1 MNPSLT
7 FGPAFGLPVLLPVT
21 LLLLVPLGIGVARA
35 GSLAGRFV
43 IVALWLRYIAGAY
56 HLYMF
61 KPIAAGLS
69 GNAILSIAVTL
80 FGLVFVVRPANLA
93 IRWLLPV
100 YLLMALVLFSAT
112 MNGDVAGGINVM
124 VKYAYL
130 VVIALAVFQGMRR
143 DPSGG
148 FVGWAMVAFLPLLVF
163 QALSVVLHLPKGSET
178 GDGLVWIG
186 GYNHEGAFS
195 VALVA
200 GFTIA
205 CFARRAP
212 APVRIA
218 FLLATLVGIQLA
230 GYRTSILAL
239 APLALATFLVGLT
252 RSVRR
257 DQQALMATTAVVAG
271 LVLVAG
277 MGVLYAD
284 KFADLATFL
293 AHPGDLI
300 KPPRDFDYADRQ
312 VMSARP
318 LIWSSYLYAWAE
330 GTPAQYLFG
339 FGPESWEGL
348 FKVYPHN
355 TLVAT
360 LYELGIF
367 GVGAMLLLWGT
378 MAAAAWRAREERFLL
393 LAAHFAFFLL
403 NMATMP
409 FWQVEGLGL
418 YGFLCGY
425 TIYQARRAATRHE
438 RRVPAIEVDAAAPLY
453 PGLRGP
459 GAPQLSR

>member
-1 MNPSLT
+1 MNQSALSY
-7 FGPAFGLPVLLPVT
+7 GPAFGLGVLIPVT
-21 LLLLVPLGIGVARA
+21 LLLLVPLVIAARRA
-35 GSLAGRFV
+35 GSLAAAFV

-61 KPIAAGLS
+61 KPVVAGFS
-69 GNAILSIAVTL
+69 GNALLSIGLTL
-80 FGLVFVVRPANLA
+80 FGLACVVRPANFG
-93 IRWLLPV
+93 IRWVMPI
-100 YLLMALVLFSAT
+100 YLLALLVLLSAA
-112 MNGDVAGGINVM
+112 MNGDIAGGINVA

-130 VVIALAVFQGMRR
+130 LVIAISVFQAMRR
-143 DPSGG
+143 DPEGRWIS
-148 FVGWAMVAFLPLLVF
+148 WAMVSFLPLLVF
-163 QALSVVLHLPKGSET
+163 QLLSVVLHLPKGSED

-200 GFTIA
+200 GFTIG
-205 CFARRAP
+205 CFARSAP
-212 APVRIA
+212 AWVRVP
-218 FLLATLVGIQLA
+218 FLLATLIGIQLA

-239 APLALATFLVGLT
+239 TPLALATFLIGLT
-252 RSVRR
+252 VSVRR
-257 DQQALMATTAVVAG
+257 DQRALMATAAIVGGLIIVSTAA
-271 LVLVAG
+271 
-277 MGVLYAD
+277 VLYSD
-284 KFADLATFL
+284 KFVDLATFL
-293 AHPGDLI
+293 SNPGHLI
-300 KPPRDFDYADRQ
+300 KPPREFDYADRQ

-318 LIWSSYLYAWAE
+318 LIWSSYLYAWAD
-330 GTPAQYLFG
+330 GGAARHLFG

-367 GVGAMLLLWGT
+367 GVAAMLLLWGT
-378 MAAAAWRAREERFLL
+378 MFYAALCSRAERLKL
-393 LAAHFAFFLL
+393 IAAHFAFFLL

-425 TIYQARRAATRHE
+425 TIYQAR
-438 RRVPAIEVDAAAPLY
+438 AAARKPL
-453 PGLRGP
+453 PARIERP
-459 GAPQLSR
+459 HATWQMSPH